1 MALIPT
7 LILKD
12 STTFSDEVSFSVTDS
27 LTVTAPAQSLSTAIV
42 TTTGGNHTIITAATG
57 IRYLFVRHTGLTGAD
72 ATTASTARLDVEDE
86 DNNTL
91 VGISAGEFAFFPCS
105 VAEASKAIQ
114 LQSSSGNI
122 KVEYAYWTKG

>member
-1 MALIPT
+1 MALTPT
-7 LILKD
+7 LTIND
-12 STTFSDEVSFSVTDS
+12 ATTFSDTINFSTTKD
-27 LTVTAPAQSLSTAIV
+27 LTVTAPAQSLSTEIV
-42 TTTGGNHTIITAATG
+42 TTTGANHTIITAATG

-91 VGISAGEFAFFPCS
+91 VGISAGEFTFFPCS
-105 VAEASKAIQ
+105 VAAGSKAIQ